1 MFDCMEDVD
10 PDMMSLEEEF
20 ANVAEDD
27 DEPPREEEDDEPT
40 EEANIADDCDPA
52 VMALAALGLKGLS
65 LN

>member
-10 PDMMSLEEEF
+10 PDMMSLEDEF

-40 EEANIADDCDPA
+40 EEANIADD
-52 VMALAALGLKGLS
+52 
-65 LN
+65 